1 MKLLQMAD
9 PVRYA
14 RMTTEELR
22 STFLLGGMFKPGQIE
37 LAYVDLDRTV
47 IGGAVPTGGAL
58 TLETQPELR
67 AEYFLERREI
77 GVFNVGGAG
86 TVTVDGTA
94 YELDKMDTLY
104 VGRGS
109 KQVTFASKS
118 GDKPAA
124 FYLLS
129 YQAHAQFP
137 TKLVKFAEIQPVELG
152 SLETCNK
159 RKIYKAI
166 HLQGARSSQL
176 VMGFTILETGSNWN
190 TMPAHTHMRR
200 SEVYFYFDVEPEQR
214 VIHLMGPPDA
224 TSHIVMADKQVVVS
238 PGWSIHAG
246 VGTKAYGFCW
256 GMGGENQDY
265 ADMDPVAIKDL
276 Q

>member
-22 STFLLGGMFKPGQIE
+22 STFLLEGMFTPGKIE

-47 IGGAVPTGGAL
+47 IGSAVPTGSAL

-86 TVTVDGTA
+86 SVIVDGTT

-118 GDKPAA
+118 ADKPAA
-124 FYLLS
+124 F
-129 YQAHAQFP
+129 
-137 TKLVKFAEIQPVELG
+137 
-152 SLETCNK
+152 
-159 RKIYKAI
+159 
-166 HLQGARSSQL
+166 
-176 VMGFTILETGSNWN
+176 
-190 TMPAHTHMRR
+190 
-200 SEVYFYFDVEPEQR
+200 
-214 VIHLMGPPDA
+214 
-224 TSHIVMADKQVVVS
+224 
-238 PGWSIHAG
+238 
-246 VGTKAYGFCW
+246 
-256 GMGGENQDY
+256 
-265 ADMDPVAIKDL
+265 
-276 Q
+276 